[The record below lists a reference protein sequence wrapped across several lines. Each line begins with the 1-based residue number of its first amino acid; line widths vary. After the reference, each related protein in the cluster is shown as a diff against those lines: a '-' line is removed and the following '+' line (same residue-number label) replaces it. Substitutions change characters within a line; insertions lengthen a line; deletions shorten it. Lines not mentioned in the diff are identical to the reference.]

1 MSSATHSCFARVVE
15 STESEIEG
23 VIINKLNKFEDGRG
37 WLVEL
42 FRNDELPHDNKP
54 VMAYVSET
62 RPGVS
67 RGPHEHVEQSDY
79 FAFIGPGDFK
89 LYLWDAREDSPTYN
103 TRQTAILGESCRAA
117 VIIPP
122 GVVHAYRNI
131 SNGPAWCFNGPN
143 QLYAGEGKRY
153 PVDEI
158 RHEDDPDTIYVLD

>member
-1 MSSATHSCFARVVE
+1 MSTSTHPYFDSVVE
-15 STESEIEG
+15 STESQIEG
-23 VIINKLNKFEDGRG
+23 VIINELSKYDDDRG

-42 FRNDELPHDNKP
+42 YRNDELPYDNKP
-54 VMAYVSET
+54 VMAYISET
-62 RPGVS
+62 NPGVS

-79 FAFIGPGDFK
+79 FAFIGPGNFK

-103 TRQTAILGESCRAA
+103 TKQTAIFGEDCRAA

-131 SNGPAWCFNGPN
+131 SDKNAWCFNGPN
-143 QLYAGEGKRY
+143 ELYAGEGKRS

-158 RHEDDPDTIYVLD
+158 RHEEDTTSLYVLD